1 MWIAMAVALVVL
13 AGGGY
18 AIWKFVLHHGTQ
30 QPAAGSS
37 NHPSQAGPT
46 SPAGSTPRPATP
58 FAPGGFAVSVSPA
71 AAGQSGE
78 PQVVSLLQSYFT
90 AINHH
95 NYGQYASLVTS
106 SQRPTPAQF
115 QSGYGSTR
123 DSHATLTGLSTTVTG
138 VAANVTFTSHQQPSA
153 SPAGTSCTDWHIT
166 LFLESRGGGYR
177 IGPPAPGYHAR
188 YQAC

>member
-1 MWIAMAVALVVL
+1 MVVALVVL

-18 AIWKFVLHHGTQ
+18 AVWKFVLHHGTNH
-30 QPAAGSS
+30 PVVGPS

-46 SPAGSTPRPATP
+46 SPAGSTPATP

-78 PQVVSLLQSYFT
+78 PQVVSFLQSYFT
-90 AINHH
+90 AINDH
-95 NYGQYASLVTS
+95 NYGQFASLVTS

-115 QSGYGSTR
+115 QNGFASTR
-123 DSHATLTGLSTTVTG
+123 DSRAALTGLSPTATG
-138 VAANVTFTSHQQPSA
+138 VAASVTFTSHQQPSA
-153 SPAGTSCTDWHIT
+153 SPTRTSCTVWHIT

-177 IGPPAPGYHAR
+177 IGPAAPGYHAH
-188 YQAC
+188 YQPC